1 VKSFLLAGLLI
12 GSTLSQT
19 ALADGLIYALPAD
32 GAQARYDMQITIVGQ
47 DVKIGGS
54 VTVSSV
60 GQVTVDNE
68 KCRWIEIK
76 MITKD
81 GDQEQIGLSKVL
93 IAEKH
98 LGKDKSAGPNMIRAW
113 IKEGDMAPM
122 EVKDF
127 SDPKTLALVAF
138 LTGPGQ
144 NAATLD
150 ALEIENAKLGKLSCP
165 GVTGQQEIDGP
176 NGLTIGIQA
185 ENRLH
190 EKAPFGLVSADW
202 KFDLKAN
209 GQVAASGSFKLTLTD
224 ISTTALSELP
234 DRN

>member
-12 GSTLSQT
+12 GWALAQT
-19 ALADGLIYALPAD
+19 TLADGLIYALPAD

-47 DVKIGGS
+47 DVKVGGS

-76 MITKD
+76 MITRD
-81 GDQEQIGLSKVL
+81 GDQESIGLSKVL
-93 IAEKH
+93 IPEKH
-98 LGKDKSAGPNMIRAW
+98 LGKDKSPGSNMIRAW

-165 GVTGQQEIDGP
+165 NGP
-176 NGLTIGIQA
+176 NGLTIGIQS

-190 EKAPFGLVSADW
+190 EKAPFGLVAADW